1 MHKRVRVEL
10 PDAAVRKEVRL
21 LGVGQDGEAQQ
32 QRSTYLPRC
41 LPSYLPQQAD
51 SPEEYIIY
59 PPQYAVMQVRSPSYL
74 QMASSTR
81 AG

>member
-32 QRSTYLPRC
+32 QRSTYLP
-41 LPSYLPQQAD
+41 
-51 SPEEYIIY
+51 
-59 PPQYAVMQVRSPSYL
+59 
-74 QMASSTR
+74 T
-81 AG
+81 